1 MKKLFFSVLAILFM
15 FQGCTTVSLP
25 QQRVM
30 GNINQETE
38 INKRFL
44 NRTNNKLYI
53 FVEKKGVTPDS
64 SNQAELPQAYDL
76 LVKSLL
82 ADFGSNKVEVIVKNS
97 TYKERLKDKYKR
109 ANTYQLVGALTQY
122 DKNVMS
128 KSSSFRLGIN
138 FGRGSGNTDLDADYT
153 DSESKSILAA
163 DLFLLQEDTIVY
175 KSSSKIMMHSVNDA
189 TSLAV
194 MLNDGQIGYR
204 ERTQLKDGLDS
215 SVRKMFAVSLRD
227 LVSKANGYQG
237 VLR

>member
-1 MKKLFFSVLAILFM
+1 MILIIL
-15 FQGCTTVSLP
+15 QGCSTVSLP
-25 QQRVM
+25 QQKVT

-38 INKRFL
+38 ANKKFL
-44 NRTNNKLYI
+44 SRTNGKLYI
-53 FVEKKGVTPDS
+53 FVEKKAVTPDS

-82 ADFGSNKVEVIVKNS
+82 ADFGANKVEVIVKNS

-128 KSSSFRLGIN
+128 KSSSFRLGVN
-138 FGRGSGNTDLDADYT
+138 FGRGAGDTDLDSDYT

-163 DLFLLQEDTIVY
+163 DLFLLQDDTIVY
-175 KSSSKIMMHSVNDA
+175 KSSSKIVMHSVNDA
-189 TSLAV
+189 TSLAI

-204 ERTQLKDGLDS
+204 TRTQLKDGLDS
-215 SVRKMFAVSLRD
+215 SIRKMFAVSLRD
-227 LVSKANGYQG
+227 LISKALGYQS
-237 VLR
+237 VLQ